1 MNNDERVLES
11 LKLLRECSSWMVGVQ
26 TAIFGLLVTLLNANK
41 IQLGSFYI
49 KGSVIAFSLSIIFS
63 GLVLT
68 SIPWLLNRTP
78 LTLNVYK
85 MVIFNRKVLDRL
97 SIGLISALQ
106 YMCFVV
112 GLMCLALSILFK
124 QIG

>member
-1 MNNDERVLES
+1 
-11 LKLLRECSSWMVGVQ
+11 MVGVQ

-78 LTLNVYK
+78 LTLNIYK